1 MWEILT
7 VKKNIGY
14 LPNMANARVCIY
26 SILEFYQHEKGNQA
40 FQKFFEERFGSKSE
54 NTLRLTQ
61 NTLVNYGLIRE
72 TDDYVFETT
81 ELGKKWLQNPT
92 YEFLV
97 NILNDRVEFIGEL
110 LLELQ
115 KKPCF
120 ADELIQKAAENYG
133 FELGG
138 SDLSRRMQILKA
150 AEMVKMNRRK
160 QYSITE
166 KGRIFL
172 NKIDRE
178 KVVGTGTRLE
188 SCDDIAFKRET
199 REGIGF
205 KQAFQDGSDFR
216 RDSHD
221 GNSGQFLHTVYVA
234 APEIDKELQIPTGK
248 DTKLLYYY
256 CSVSS
261 FLDIIKNHRYCFS
274 DLRTAENLD
283 VMERIKKKVIE
294 KVCEIEEMSGGFFS
308 SVSEGK
314 GPIEQFVNKVLD
326 TIEYRMLN
334 DIYDVLPC
342 QFTMELADDV
352 RRPWQWNEN
361 NGEEQVM
368 AIGFDSRKLETL
380 FRGRGC
386 LDKMSDDGIQ
396 EEVFDTKI
404 EILKNCLLVRYG
416 AYDDRQEN
424 SEQVIKQTAD
434 ALWDK
439 EICDMLSP
447 KDKDGRSNTDEKRW
461 GLVLKDVRGNQN
473 KPVWNPSREL
483 SVKNG
488 RIVPCQYID
497 EKTVGEFPV
506 KRIILGPG
514 CQMAM
519 EEVSRWISFC
529 GFGKERI
536 EILKETGW
544 E

>member
-14 LPNMANARVCIY
+14 LPNMANARACIY
-26 SILEFYQHEKGNQA
+26 SILEFYQHEKGYQA

-72 TDDYVFETT
+72 TEDYVFETT

-97 NILNDRVEFIGEL
+97 SILNARVEFIGEL

-178 KVVGTGTRLE
+178 KEVGTGTRLE

-205 KQAFQDGSDFR
+205 KQAFQDGGDFR

-294 KVCEIEEMSGGFFS
+294 KVREIEEMSGGFFS

-529 GFGKERI
+529 GFRKERI